1 MQLFELMLDFE
12 TLRKII
18 SRENFEIEQGS
29 LKVRKY
35 VRFAVRPPLLIREKS
50 HVIL

>member
-1 MQLFELMLDFE
+1 
-12 TLRKII
+12 
-18 SRENFEIEQGS
+18 

-50 HVIL
+50 HVILWLFIYGSSSLPLLLPGGGHFDESLCCS

>member
-29 LKVRKY
+29 LKVRNSL
-35 VRFAVRPPLLIREKS
+35 PLLLPGGGHFDES
-50 HVIL
+50 LCCS